1 MDVETQTVPID
12 EALRQRVVE
21 AICELLPESLGRE
34 VPDLS
39 ADTRLLELD
48 LSSVAMLEVMLTVE
62 DTLELQVDIEDFQD
76 SDMETIGRLATY
88 VAGHS
93 LVF

>member
-1 MDVETQTVPID
+1 MDAETQSAPVD
-12 EALRQRVVE
+12 EALRQKVI
-21 AICELLPESLGRE
+21 ATICELLPESLGRE

-39 ADTRLLELD
+39 AETCLLELD

-62 DTLELQVDIEDFQD
+62 DTLEIQVDIEDFED

>member
-1 MDVETQTVPID
+1 MDVETQAAPID
-12 EALRQRVVE
+12 EALRQRVIDT
-21 AICELLPESLGRE
+21 ICTLLPESLGRE
-34 VPDLS
+34 IPDLS
-39 ADTRLLELD
+39 AETPLLELD

-62 DTLELQVDIEDFQD
+62 DTLEIQVDIEEFED

-93 LVF
+93 FVF

>member
-1 MDVETQTVPID
+1 MDVETQTVQID
-12 EALRQRVVE
+12 EALRQKVID
-21 AICELLPESLGRE
+21 AICALLPESLGRE

-62 DTLELQVDIEDFQD
+62 DTLEIQVDIEDFED
-76 SDMETIGRLATY
+76 SDMETIGLLATY